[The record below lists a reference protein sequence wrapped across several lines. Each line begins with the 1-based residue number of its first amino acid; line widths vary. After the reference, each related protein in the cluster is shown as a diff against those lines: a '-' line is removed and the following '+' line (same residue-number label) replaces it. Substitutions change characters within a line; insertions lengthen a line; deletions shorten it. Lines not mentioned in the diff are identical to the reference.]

1 MQRLALG
8 SAPCSLA
15 APCKLSHPPACVRQW
30 LGVGSQLAAAAPT
43 RRRQQQRL
51 AVQVAASGGACMPG
65 AGGPFYACP
74 LLSHTRLGGTYRT
87 MAGGT
92 YRQSFSTAR
101 LTFRAAP
108 LSNSTC
114 RLWQAR
120 REEAEQAEGVPLR
133 QWPCIQGALVWAG
146 GLGSCLTAHKGH
158 AACAGPCV
166 NWGVVPGCTWQ
177 CWLLPLV
184 GRSLHARTHLPAA
197 GVLPAVPQWRAAGHP
212 GGAHALAVQRLREER
227 VAVRSCAA

>member
-74 LLSHTRLGGTYRT
+74 LLSHTQLGGTYRT

-158 AACAGPCV
+158 AACAGPRV
-166 NWGVVPGCTWQ
+166 NGSCTRMHLAMLAAALSGPQ
-177 CWLLPLV
+177 L
-184 GRSLHARTHLPAA
+184 ARTHLPAA
-197 GVLPAVPQWRAAGHP
+197 GVLPAVPQRRAAGHP
-212 GGAHALAVQRLREER
+212 GGAHALTVQRLREER